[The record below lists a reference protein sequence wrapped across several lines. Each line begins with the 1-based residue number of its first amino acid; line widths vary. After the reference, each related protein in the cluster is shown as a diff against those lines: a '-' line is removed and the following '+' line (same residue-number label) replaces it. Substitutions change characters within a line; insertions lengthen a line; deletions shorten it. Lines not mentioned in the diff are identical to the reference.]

1 MVSAIDYME
10 RVLGYGPRV
19 AQERLRVA
27 RVLGTLPELTAA
39 LSQGELSYSAV
50 RELTRVVNPATEAE
64 WRQAAIGKNL
74 RQIEELVADHQP
86 GDNPDDPGDPQVRR
100 HVVRFELSAETFA
113 VLRQARQVLDD
124 EHGSNLSDDELV
136 ATLSGA
142 VLDGGTA
149 TEPTGRARFQI
160 AVTLCE
166 QCGQGWQD
174 GAGAKVAIDGGSVE
188 RALCDAQHIG
198 SIDGGAPERA
208 HQDVPPSIAR
218 LVWRRDGGRCR
229 VPGCRSARN
238 LEIHHLIH
246 RTDGGSHDAM
256 NLLLTCGSC
265 HMAHHRGA
273 LTISGTADRI
283 EVIRHANTPLPR
295 SQPRGAGAHV
305 GAFETAVARKTV
317 APKTVAP
324 VAATPAK
331 PQPAS
336 AESRA
341 AEPEA
346 SGPSKLDAVIVR
358 AQTKAA
364 LVSLVD
370 TVDCDGRG
378 RHCRGGARGGCA
390 AGTSDPRGT
399 AQVSDARSVVRGA
412 ARGGARGGAGPRG
425 APGSARYRRWNITNA
440 STSPW
445 SGCAKAPGRRPT
457 IAKPIACHSRTARSL
472 VEITMLNCI
481 ARNPRL
487 RA

>member
-1 MVSAIDYME
+1 MLRDASVEIETGSSWAFEVPERQQATWQRVDRVLRSLAQRRAELDAEEARWLREAVACQIWRPLGMVSAIDYME

-113 VLRQARQVLDD
+113 VLRRARQVLDD

-364 LVSLVD
+364 LVSLGW
-370 TVDCDGRG
+370 TPSI
-378 RHCRGGARGGCA
+378 ATA
-390 AGTSDPRGT
+390 AVAT
-399 AQVSDARSVVRGA
+399 AA
-412 ARGGARGGAGPRG
+412 AALGAGVPLERLIREALRRCPMPG
-425 APGSARYRRWNITNA
+425 A
-440 STSPW
+440 
-445 SGCAKAPGRRPT
+445 
-457 IAKPIACHSRTARSL
+457 
-472 VEITMLNCI
+472 
-481 ARNPRL
+481 
-487 RA
+487 